1 MASTVT
7 TVRLRKRK
15 RMSAEIMA
23 TVGVKDK
30 RVAGVKLDVKV
41 QLDPLDPK
49 VTRVPTVDQVQKVLE
64 VNADTM
70 DRLVPKVSEVSEE

>member
-1 MASTVT
+1 
-7 TVRLRKRK
+7 
-15 RMSAEIMA
+15 MSAEIMA
-23 TVGVKDK
+23 TVGVKDR

-70 DRLVPKVSEVSEE
+70 DRLGPKVSEVSEE